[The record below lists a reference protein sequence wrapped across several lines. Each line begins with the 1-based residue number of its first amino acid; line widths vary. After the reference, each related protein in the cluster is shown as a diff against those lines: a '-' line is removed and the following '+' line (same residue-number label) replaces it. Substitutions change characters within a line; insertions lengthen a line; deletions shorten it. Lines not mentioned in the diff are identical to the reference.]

1 MNTTMQIKKTMKP
14 LTNTAFSVLLL
25 FSFTANAQQENWS
38 YSAEGNGNL
47 QVLAIQQVGPALFL
61 TGVFSDSLQLGAD
74 MLQSNGMND
83 VFLAKMDNSG
93 QVLWNMSFGS
103 DGDDMPA
110 KIASDN
116 GLIFLGGKV
125 AGNQSGKP
133 ENADDKSSLFI
144 KSIDGQGKW
153 QWDFLAP
160 FTGRATLDVLTP
172 APGNTLFVGG
182 MFRGCIRIDGNE
194 YCSYAADRAYY
205 MLLTQEGSLQAFFTS
220 EGTGNHRTI
229 AARFDWSGNLYLM
242 TAAAKGSYTLQSGSK
257 NRMHVFESEGL
268 VIAKFS
274 PETHQLWSVPVT
286 ADAYLEGIELLC
298 DTQGNIFAGVNFG
311 KTITIADKMIESKSR
326 LSTALIKLDT
336 DGNVIAVNTL
346 ESSVYCRLMDINL
359 MNDTDLLL
367 TGYYYGEIAT
377 EDTEIKSPSDNRTA
391 FVMLMDKDARIVWS
405 DELRLGTEGYGRALS
420 SGDSGD
426 LLLAGGF
433 SNLTAVT
440 DGFEGAFTQTNGI
453 FINSY
458 KVEQPEKEDE
468 EEQKQ
473 IDEEQKAA
481 IVALEDDDLKQGAVE
496 NASDETATGHQDESL
511 LNELLAV
518 FPNPVTDQLH
528 WTFNNPAQGEFTVK
542 LCDSGGAVLYSKT
555 YQAGAGSE
563 INTVNMRHYSKGIY
577 LFRLQA
583 GGVMLHRV
591 IVKQ

>member
-1 MNTTMQIKKTMKP
+1 MKQLIQILSLM
-14 LTNTAFSVLLL
+14 LIL
-25 FSFTANAQQENWS
+25 FSFTATAQQQNWS
-38 YSAEGNGNL
+38 YSAEGSGNL
-47 QVLAIQQVGPALFL
+47 QVLAMQRVGQALFL
-61 TGVFSDSLQLGAD
+61 TGIFSDSLQLGAD
-74 MLQSNGMND
+74 MLQSKGMND

-103 DGDDMPA
+103 TGDDMPA

-116 GLIFLGGKV
+116 GVLFIGGKV
-125 AGNQSGKP
+125 AGNQTGNP
-133 ENADDKSSLFI
+133 ETADDKTSLFI

-172 APGNTLFVGG
+172 APGNTLFAGG
-182 MFRGCIRIDGNE
+182 MFRGCIQIDGKE
-194 YCSYAADRAYY
+194 HCSYAADRAYY
-205 MLLTQEGSLQAFFTS
+205 MLLTQEGGLLKFFTS

-242 TAAAKGSYTLQSGSK
+242 TAARKGSYTLQSGSK
-257 NRMHVFESEGL
+257 SQLHVFESEGL
-268 VIAKFS
+268 VIAKYS
-274 PETHQLWSVPVT
+274 PKMHQLWSVPVS

-311 KTITIADKMIESKSR
+311 KTVTIADKTNRSKSR

-336 DGNVIAVNTL
+336 DGNMISLNTL
-346 ESSVYCRLMDINL
+346 QSPTYCRLMDMNL

-367 TGYYYGEIAT
+367 TGYYYGEIAS
-377 EDTEIKSPSDNRTA
+377 EDTEIVSPNDNRNA
-391 FVMLMDKDARIVWS
+391 FVMLMDGHSRMVWS
-405 DELRLGTEGYGRALS
+405 DELSFGTEGYGMAIS
-420 SGDSGD
+420 SGDSDD

-433 SNLTAVT
+433 SNLMAVPE
-440 DGFEGAFTQTNGI
+440 GYEGAFTETNGI

-468 EEQKQ
+468 KKQKL
-473 IDEEQKAA
+473 IDEEETAG
-481 IVALEDDDLKQGAVE
+481 IVALEDDDFKQGAVE
-496 NASDETATGHQDESL
+496 NASVETATNYQEESL
-511 LNELLAV
+511 QNEFLV
-518 FPNPVTDQLH
+518 IFPNPVTDQLH
-528 WTFNNPAQGEFTVK
+528 WSFNSPSRGEFIIE

-555 YQAGAGSE
+555 YQAGAVSE
-563 INTVNMRHYSKGIY
+563 INSVNMRHYSNGIY
-577 LFRLQA
+577 LFRLQV